1 MKRVLL
7 VIVAALFAVC
17 AYAQTQEKITSIVL
31 KPETLVD
38 INKDSLTG
46 VDVDPIP
53 LDPSRNPCAR
63 LKIKFDRMTRE
74 QVDELEVLF
83 RSNTY
88 LAGQR
93 VAEYYD
99 NVLIL
104 EMTAKKGTRFYVKSP
119 RFGESNEVILDL
131 EGNHSYEMLAS
142 LDEQFTVS
150 ILSNVENAD
159 VYLNDVFKGKT
170 NSDKICTVNG
180 VFQGEYTLR
189 LEYGNYKEQKT
200 IHITADS
207 SYFKVDINLKSN
219 VYQYLTINT
228 SPSNAMV
235 VIDGEPVAR
244 TDGKIRKKLVEGPH
258 HYKVSADNYYTKEG
272 TVVLDG
278 STAQT
283 IDVKLDPAFGYIKI
297 TGDNQ
302 VLTGAEIYVNRSRR
316 GTYPLKQ
323 DIAAGKGKH
332 EIQVVK
338 NMYLKYTATIEVRDN
353 QVTEHNVVLVPNF
366 SEVTI
371 AAQDNA
377 EIWIDGEKVGAGN
390 WQGRLALGNYNIEC
404 RKASHQPSMHLLK
417 VESTAKMSYAFE
429 ALTPIYGSLD
439 VECNVDGA
447 DVYVDGKKVGVTP
460 NVFQN
465 ILVGDRQVE
474 VRKSGYKSVLQSVNV
489 KENQTSAFS
498 PKLVAG
504 VSTPVKTTT
513 TTPAATSS
521 KSTSTAVAKSTGT
534 NGVNNILQLAVGF
547 EYGYGDG
554 HAAVAVP
561 IALRVG
567 RVDQL
572 FNGFIG
578 VRTNFRMDEVSESS
592 ISAKSELLAIQGSP
606 FAKLRTNLVRNRS
619 SLSSVYLDLGA
630 MYNFNSKVQYKT
642 GYISPTSVSGLKSD
656 THYWVGDLH
665 NKQSVSAMAAIG
677 WATRLFDVSL
687 YCVYD
692 ITKSYDTTNLSNH
705 IVDEYDIIAPI
716 TLADY
721 SDCKKFFTSRYNIGL
736 AVNVYFG
743 SGALK

>member
-1 MKRVLL
+1 MKRLLL

-17 AYAQTQEKITSIVL
+17 AYAQTQEKTTSIVL

-119 RFGESNEVILDL
+119 RFGESNEVTLDL

-142 LDEQFTVS
+142 LDEQFTIS

-159 VYLNDVFKGKT
+159 VYLNNQFKGKT
-170 NSDKICTVNG
+170 NSDKICTVEG

-189 LEYGNYKEQKT
+189 LEYGNYKQEKT
-200 IHITADS
+200 IHITANS
-207 SYFKVDINLKSN
+207 SYFKMDINLKSN

-228 SPSNAMV
+228 SPANAMV

-258 HYKVSADNYYTKEG
+258 HYKVSADNYYDKEG
-272 TVVLDG
+272 TIVLDG
-278 STAQT
+278 TTAQT
-283 IDVKLDPAFGYIKI
+283 IDVKLDPAFGYLKI
-297 TGDNQ
+297 TGDSQ
-302 VLTGAEIYVNRSRR
+302 VLAGAEIYVNSSRR

-338 NMYLKYTATIEVRDN
+338 DMYHKYTAVVEVYDN

-366 SEVTI
+366 SVVNI
-371 AAQDNA
+371 AAQDKA

-390 WQGRLALGNYNIEC
+390 WQGRLALGSYNIEC
-404 RKASHQPSMHLLK
+404 RKASHQPRMHLLK
-417 VESTAKMSYAFE
+417 IESTASTSYTFE

-439 VECNVDGA
+439 VECNIDGA

-465 ILVGDRQVE
+465 ILVGERQVE
-474 VRKSGYKSVLQSVNV
+474 VRKSGYKSVLQTITVN
-489 KENQTSAFS
+489 ENQSSSYS

-504 VSTPVKTTT
+504 ISTPVQSATT
-513 TTPAATSS
+513 ASTSS
-521 KSTSTAVAKSTGT
+521 QSTPKPATKSVGT
-534 NGVNNILQLAVGF
+534 NAVNNMLQFAVGF
-547 EYGYGDG
+547 EYGVGDG
-554 HAAVAVP
+554 HSTVAVP
-561 IALRVG
+561 VAMRVG
-567 RVDQL
+567 RVDQFL
-572 FNGFIG
+572 NGFIG
-578 VRTNFRMDEVSESS
+578 VRANFRMDDLSETS
-592 ISAKSELLAIQGSP
+592 IAAKSELLAIQGSP
-606 FAKLRTNLVRNRS
+606 FAKVRANIVRNRAS
-619 SLSSVYLDLGA
+619 HSSVYLDLGA
-630 MYNFNSKVQYKT
+630 MYNFNSKVKYKT
-642 GYISPTSVSGLKSD
+642 GYISSGSYSGLKSD

-665 NKQSVSAMAAIG
+665 KKTSVSALAAVG
-677 WATRLFDVSL
+677 WSCRLFDASL
-687 YCVYD
+687 YFLYD
-692 ITKSYDTTNLSNH
+692 ITKSYSTDNLALH
-705 IVDEYDIIAPI
+705 VVDEYYTDLPI

-721 SDCKKFFTSRYNIGL
+721 GDCKKFFSSRFNVGLSVNI
-736 AVNVYFG
+736 YFG